1 MGYLH
6 RLNQLFCSVLFLD
19 LFIHHFFYTFVL
31 VCAIIIII
39 IIIIILVQRKSGM
52 RRGFCTLV
60 LFIGKSGTVKPLYNG
75 HIGPCKTGP

>member
-39 IIIIILVQRKSGM
+39 IIIARDGQKRSCSRV
-52 RRGFCTLV
+52 
-60 LFIGKSGTVKPLYNG
+60 VKA
-75 HIGPCKTGP
+75 